1 MTTKK
6 TIAAINAEIQRQE
19 QELKKLRE
27 ELATIEKAES
37 PADDQ
42 ELLLSVLSCP
52 HTVTHESITLRFNP
66 KQEGYNAL
74 AQLHNRLAAYDAAAK
89 AREMEL
95 LAVIED
101 LERLIPLVNQ
111 GGGTMSTDQEL
122 LELTANS
129 EALQLI
135 VKYELGIYRGY
146 DSCRGEF
153 TEVLYQ
159 QRTYAQHKSCI
170 EYHKDHP
177 SPIEAT
183 RRAIGRAASAIE
195 KATP

>member
-1 MTTKK
+1 MTGEK
-6 TIAAINAEIQRQE
+6 EFR
-19 QELKKLRE
+19 
-27 ELATIEKAES
+27 ELA
-37 PADDQ
+37 
-42 ELLLSVLSCP
+42 
-52 HTVTHESITLRFNP
+52 
-66 KQEGYNAL
+66 
-74 AQLHNRLAAYDAAAK
+74 
-89 AREMEL
+89 
-95 LAVIED
+95 
-101 LERLIPLVNQ
+101 
-111 GGGTMSTDQEL
+111 
-122 LELTANS
+122 ANS

-183 RRAIGRAASAIE
+183 RRAIGRATAEIG
-195 KATP
+195 KVIP

>member
-1 MTTKK
+1 MTHHT
-6 TIAAINAEIQRQE
+6 
-19 QELKKLRE
+19 
-27 ELATIEKAES
+27 
-37 PADDQ
+37 DDQ
-42 ELLLSVLSCP
+42 ELLLTVLSCP

-101 LERLIPLVNQ
+101 LERLIPLINR
-111 GGGTMSTDQEL
+111 GGHTMTADKEL
-122 LELTANS
+122 LELAANS
-129 EALQLI
+129 EAL
-135 VKYELGIYRGY
+135 ELMEKFGLEMYRGY

-153 TEVLYQ
+153 TEVFYRP
-159 QRTYAQHKSCI
+159 RTYARQKSCI

-177 SPIEAT
+177 VQVAAT
-183 RRAIGRAASAIE
+183 RRAIGRAAAEIG
-195 KATP
+195 KVMP